1 MENKQIIL
9 LRVTNNEEEWRDGE
23 HGIILGRQVMGGGTT
38 YCHPYGDSLK
48 VKGML
53 LIIMTG

>member
-1 MENKQIIL
+1 ML

-53 LIIMTG
+53 LIIMTGREA